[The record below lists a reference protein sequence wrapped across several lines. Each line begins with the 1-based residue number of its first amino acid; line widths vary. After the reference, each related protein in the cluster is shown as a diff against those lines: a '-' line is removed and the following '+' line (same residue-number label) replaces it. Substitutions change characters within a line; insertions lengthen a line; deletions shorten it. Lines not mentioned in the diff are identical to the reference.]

1 MGIPT
6 LSEDEFEQQFI
17 SVDADKDGLITYNDF
32 KDFIV
37 RCSKEMD

>member
-1 MGIPT
+1 MGIPA

-37 RCSKEMD
+37 RSSNEMD